1 MSGLLAVGAF
11 VASVQLS
18 GRGWGWLHTLSIPG
32 DARKP
37 LTPMTAIAFTLNA
50 QAPPT
55 GIVLLLGSVVCAV
68 VILGLLT
75 RLPSWGLIRVTA
87 WVMLT
92 LVFFSPVVWGWY
104 LLWPVLLFAATAGR
118 RETQLMVVLSVA
130 LLFNTLPGGQETL
143 ELLGRPAGDQLVLVL
158 VSALMLYFASPAV
171 VRRLGTQHRVRPR
184 PPEVGAAFPP

>member
-1 MSGLLAVGAF
+1 
-11 VASVQLS
+11 
-18 GRGWGWLHTLSIPG
+18 
-32 DARKP
+32 
-37 LTPMTAIAFTLNA
+37 
-50 QAPPT
+50 
-55 GIVLLLGSVVCAV
+55 V

-143 ELLGRPAGDQLVLVL
+143 ELLGRPAADQWVLVL
-158 VSALMLYFASPAV
+158 LSALMLYFALPAAHSTGSDPDL
-171 VRRLGTQHRVRPR
+171 RN
-184 PPEVGAAFPP
+184 

>member
-1 MSGLLAVGAF
+1 
-11 VASVQLS
+11 
-18 GRGWGWLHTLSIPG
+18 
-32 DARKP
+32 
-37 LTPMTAIAFTLNA
+37 
-50 QAPPT
+50 
-55 GIVLLLGSVVCAV
+55 VCAV

-118 RETQLMVVLSVA
+118 RETQLIVVLSVT

-143 ELLGRPAGDQLVLVL
+143 QLLGRRPAGDQLTLVL
-158 VSALMLYFASPAV
+158 VTALILYFASPAV

-184 PPEVGAAFPP
+184 PPEVGAALPPSRGSQQKLGTRLARRG